1 MKPKTQIKKGDV
13 VVAIAGDDAGTGK
26 HGKVLQVL
34 SDQDK
39 AIVEG
44 LNYVKKHIRPTQD
57 NPQGGVVE
65 KEAPIH
71 LSNLKLYQGGETR
84 AKGKGDKA

>member
-1 MKPKTQIKKGDV
+1 MNIKKGDV
-13 VVAIAGDDAGTGK
+13 VVAISGDDAGTGK

-34 SDQDK
+34 SGQNR

-71 LSNLKLYQGGETR
+71 LSNLKHYESGD
-84 AKGKGDKA
+84 AKAKTKAKSDKS